1 MLPPPCAVQRDPL
14 AAQDGE
20 GSNYI
25 SLYKQA
31 LAETDPTKRCDIVH
45 EMQKLEYDEG
55 GYIIPFFNN
64 LVDAYSSKVDGF
76 KVSKATLN
84 LDTFGH
90 GYRTIW
96 FA

>member
-1 MLPPPCAVQRDPL
+1 
-14 AAQDGE
+14 
-20 GSNYI
+20 
-25 SLYKQA
+25 
-31 LAETDPTKRCDIVH
+31 
-45 EMQKLEYDEG
+45 MQSLEYNYG

-64 LVDAYSSKVDGF
+64 LVDSYSTKVVGF
-76 KVSKATLN
+76 EPSKATLN